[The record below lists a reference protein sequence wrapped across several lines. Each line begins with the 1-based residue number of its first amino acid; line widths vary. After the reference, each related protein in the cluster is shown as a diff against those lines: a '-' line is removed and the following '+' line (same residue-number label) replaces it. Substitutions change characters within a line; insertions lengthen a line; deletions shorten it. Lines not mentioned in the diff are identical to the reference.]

1 MISFDMMNI
10 PGLIVVL
17 ALPYMAGYIL
27 KTVTLRREI
36 GQIETYLTGF
46 FFLFL
51 IQGAVFVTADSF
63 MGLAF
68 AGLCDCYVGMII
80 AVAAVFA
87 VTVIINIILNK
98 KRGREERYRQKLT
111 KREWI
116 LISLMFLI
124 GILVCIRV
132 VGTIGYV
139 REDFMFPTVK
149 TTLATGTVNAYNPI
163 TSRPYVYGIINSR
176 KVITLPIYYACTCA
190 VFKMDPILL
199 LYVIC
204 TIQTVICTYFSC
216 VLFIIPIIRFRE
228 RLYMFGIF
236 LGALLLSGDYFN
248 YAIGGKLLWNGYAGD
263 TIVAAVML
271 PYVLFLI
278 MSGYRERR
286 LKIIDSLKLF
296 LVFFSSVF
304 ITGVAKGALLI
315 CITGGIAFICCI
327 IIGRKGA
334 APEDR
339 TLIVGE

>member
-10 PGLIVVL
+10 PGLIAVW

-51 IQGAVFVTADSF
+51 IQGVVFVTADSVL
-63 MGLAF
+63 GLEF
-68 AGLCDCYVGMII
+68 VDLCDCYVGMLIT
-80 AVAAVFA
+80 VTVVFA
-87 VTVIINIILNK
+87 AAVIINIILNRK
-98 KRGREERYRQKLT
+98 KGREEKYRQKLT

-116 LISLMFLI
+116 LISLMIII
-124 GILVCIRV
+124 GVLVCIRV
-132 VGTIGYV
+132 IGTIGYV
-139 REDFMFPTVK
+139 REDFMLPTVK
-149 TTLATGTVNAYNPI
+149 TTLGTGTVNAYNPI
-163 TSRPYVYGIINSR
+163 TSRAYVYGIINSR
-176 KVITLPIYYACTCA
+176 KIITLPIYYACTCT

-204 TIQTVICTYFSC
+204 TIQTVVCTYFSC
-216 VLFIIPIIRFRE
+216 ILFIIPVIRIRE
-228 RLYMFGIF
+228 RVYMFGIF

-248 YAIGGKLLWNGYAGD
+248 YAIGGRLLWNGYAGD

-271 PYVLFLI
+271 PYVLYLI

-286 LKIIDSLKLF
+286 LKLPDSLKLF
-296 LVFFSSVF
+296 LVLFSSIFV
-304 ITGVAKGALLI
+304 TGVAKGALLI
-315 CITGGIAFICCI
+315 CITAGIAFICCI